1 MKNYGFKI
9 LIAIG
14 IVLILL
20 SFLFAFPYVGFTLN
34 KEYADITIHSIN
46 VTGLD
51 PEDPRNLL
59 IFAGLS
65 LGGAGL
71 IAKAFVLLQKGSYV
85 KHP

>member
-34 KEYADITIHSIN
+34 KKYADLTIDSIN